1 MREKESVR
9 TWDNAL
15 ALAMKRESTA
25 KKGARRT
32 CSALGRLAAACQR
45 PLVATFLLSV
55 VFFLPTGCGTL
66 VPRGEQAQSD
76 VMKAVMERNDRIILL
91 SGETLAPDRPV
102 LLLLHGAT
110 DDPSEMLAIAGQWA
124 KAYNV
129 FLYSYNFHHSIERLA
144 SDLVQELKG
153 LRAMIETL
161 TEPAS
166 VARDVT
172 VITYSYSA
180 SVFRKAVLLA
190 EDKALFS
197 GVSLIQIVPTAG
209 GSLQAR
215 IMENRIAA
223 SVISAASKPS
233 AAENP
238 FGSIAEELWDDEGT
252 SRFDKA
258 ISPDRV
264 RTLLV
269 EADSHSLANIPD
281 DEVQQRYRNGIGS
294 NVVVIPKEF
303 GVTHENFPN
312 HPVGLDY
319 LKKAIEATARSRWN
333 ETKGRSGQEI
343 GSKGQSSNWRTRL
356 SRRFHEKF
364 LRQRKPA
371 PESSATSH

>member
-1 MREKESVR
+1 
-9 TWDNAL
+9 
-15 ALAMKRESTA
+15 MKTKSTA
-25 KKGARRT
+25 GKVARWTRNGLHVPAAPRQRT
-32 CSALGRLAAACQR
+32 LL
-45 PLVATFLLSV
+45 ATFLLSGV
-55 VFFLPTGCGTL
+55 VLFLPTGCST
-66 VPRGEQAQSD
+66 VWPHGEQAQSD
-76 VMKAVMERNDRIILL
+76 VMKAVMEREDRIILL
-91 SGETLAPDRPV
+91 SGETLVPERPV

-124 KAYNV
+124 RAYNV

-144 SDLVQELKG
+144 SDLVHEMKG
-153 LRAMIETL
+153 LKAMTETL
-161 TEPAS
+161 TKPGSA
-166 VARDVT
+166 ARNVT

-190 EDKALFS
+190 GDKALFS
-197 GVSLIQIVPTAG
+197 GVSLIQLVPTAG

-215 IMENRIAA
+215 LMENRIAA

-252 SRFDKA
+252 REFHEA
-258 ISPDRV
+258 IGHRRV

-269 EADSHSLANIPD
+269 EADSHSLAKVQD

-294 NVVVIPKEF
+294 NVVVIPKQS

-319 LKKAIEATARSRWN
+319 VKKAIEATARDRWN
-333 ETKGRSGQEI
+333 ETRGRTGQEA
-343 GSKGQSSNWRTRL
+343 GTHGQSPGWRARFGHRL
-356 SRRFHEKF
+356 HDLFRPN
-364 LRQRKPA
+364 KPA
-371 PESSATSH
+371 TESGAPSP

>member
-1 MREKESVR
+1 MN
-9 TWDNAL
+9 TN
-15 ALAMKRESTA
+15 STTT
-25 KKGARRT
+25 KSARRT
-32 CSALGRLAAACQR
+32 CIALGVPAALRQR
-45 PLVATFLLSV
+45 PSLATFLLSA
-55 VFFLPTGCGTL
+55 VFLLPTGCGTL
-66 VPRGEQAQSD
+66 LPQGGQAQSD

-124 KAYNV
+124 KAHNV
-129 FLYSYNFHHSIERLA
+129 FLYSYNFHHAIERLA
-144 SDLVQELKG
+144 SDLVREMKG
-153 LRAMIETL
+153 MRAMIETL
-161 TEPAS
+161 TEPAC
-166 VARDVT
+166 VARNVT

-197 GVSLIQIVPTAG
+197 GVSLIQLVPTAG

-238 FGSIAEELWDDEGT
+238 FGSIAEELWDSEGT
-252 SRFDKA
+252 SRFDTA

-269 EADSHSLANIPD
+269 EADSHSLANIAD
-281 DEVQQRYRNGIGS
+281 AEVQQRYRNGIGS
-294 NVVVIPKEF
+294 NVVVIPKRF

-333 ETKGRSGQEI
+333 ETKGRSDQVI
-343 GSKGQSSNWRTRL
+343 SSQGQSSTGRARL
-356 SRRFHEKF
+356 GRRLHEKF
-364 LRQRKPA
+364 LRQANPPPKPG
-371 PESSATSH
+371 PSSH